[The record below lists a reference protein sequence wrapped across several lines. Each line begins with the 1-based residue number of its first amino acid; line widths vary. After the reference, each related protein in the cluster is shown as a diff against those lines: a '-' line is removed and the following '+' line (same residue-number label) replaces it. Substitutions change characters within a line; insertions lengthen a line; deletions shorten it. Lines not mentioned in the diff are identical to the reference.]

1 MVLVYLPIKLGD
13 FVWANVGKSSS
24 TMEHMGQ
31 LLVYILSYSPRE
43 AGGKTWPQELRNRLL
58 YNNRWVHYIGGYRY
72 IHIELKPDLGLCI
85 WYLVKYGYII
95 YIHISNISI
104 VIVYL
109 YVVLNRVVRQQ
120 TWGFWRPHWVR
131 FCPLPAQI
139 SIPIG
144 SMVLVNVTIYS
155 IYGYYGIGQ
164 HNVALCILVIADQAA
179 CSNWL

>member
-1 MVLVYLPIKLGD
+1 MSKHITIQVGIMMSMGLFRCNLLVVFIKSIWFHYTPICSMVLVYLPIKLGD

-104 VIVYL
+104 VIV
-109 YVVLNRVVRQQ
+109 
-120 TWGFWRPHWVR
+120 GFY
-131 FCPLPAQI
+131 
-139 SIPIG
+139 
-144 SMVLVNVTIYS
+144 T
-155 IYGYYGIGQ
+155 
-164 HNVALCILVIADQAA
+164 
-179 CSNWL
+179 